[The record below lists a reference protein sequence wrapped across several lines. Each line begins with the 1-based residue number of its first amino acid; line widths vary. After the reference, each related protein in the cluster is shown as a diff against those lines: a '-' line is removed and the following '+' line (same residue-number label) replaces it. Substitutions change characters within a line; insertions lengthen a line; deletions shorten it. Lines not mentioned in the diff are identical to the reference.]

1 MGQSFLNSIGRRG
14 DRLRTAV
21 LIVCAACSFVAVHC
35 GVNAFAVDE
44 DSRIGMQMDN
54 EIRTHPD
61 QYPILQNDQVTGYIQ
76 GIVNQIIQ
84 APQIKYRGKF
94 PYKVTV
100 INDDK
105 TINAFA
111 TPGGYIYVYTGL
123 LRFLENEASLAG
135 VLGHEIAHSEERHG
149 TEHMTN
155 QLGVEVALSLAL
167 GNNPSKLAEVAG
179 NAAALLVLLRNSR
192 DDETEADGRS
202 FTYLQSTPYWPGAIK
217 GFFERMLEKNGG
229 RSQGALEEWTSTH
242 PLDQTRI
249 DHINTLLRENNTP
262 APTNASLR
270 PDPYR
275 QMLRQLR

>member
-14 DRLRTAV
+14 GRLRAAV
-21 LIVCAACSFVAVHC
+21 LMSCVACSVVAIRC
-35 GVNAFAVDE
+35 GINAFSVDE
-44 DSRIGMQMDN
+44 DSRIGMQMDS

-61 QYPILQNDQVTGYIQ
+61 QYPILQNEQVTGYIQ
-76 GIVNQIIQ
+76 GIVNQVTQ

-123 LRFLENEASLAG
+123 LRFIDNEATLAG

-192 DDETEADGRS
+192 DDETEADTRS
-202 FTYLQSTPYWPGAIK
+202 FAYLQSTPYWPGAIK
-217 GFFERMLEKNGG
+217 GFFERMIEKSGG
-229 RSQGALEEWTSTH
+229 RSQGALEEWASTH

-275 QMLRQLR
+275 QMLRGIR